1 MVRIASVGEI
11 LTSIWAVKRASVRKE
26 TDVLRDELP
35 LTARLSLLYQIKFT
49 QVSSYLYGT
58 LYPLVKQ
65 TLTGHSKGEPA
76 ARTYVPLVT
85 PPGSWGGCRCRFP
98 AMRPDL

>member
-1 MVRIASVGEI
+1 MCCVMSC
-11 LTSIWAVKRASVRKE
+11 L
-26 TDVLRDELP
+26 LRRGFLFP
-35 LTARLSLLYQIKFT
+35 IKFT

-58 LYPLVKQ
+58 LYPLVKH

-85 PPGSWGGCRCRFP
+85 HPWVLGGGRCRFP